1 MSTKS
6 PLTNPRMANLPA
18 QGVATRFAVLGLLA
32 AALSGCT
39 VGPDF
44 QRPAA
49 PPVDRY
55 TATPT
60 TATTATT
67 ATQHGVAQQLV
78 KGLPIEAQWW
88 RTLGSPALDRL
99 IDEAFNHSPT
109 LAAARATLRQAQ
121 ELQAAQAGATQYPQ
135 VDLGVGAQRQRTS
148 PSSQGVSGDAREFS
162 LYSASVGVRY
172 NLDLA
177 GGSRRALEALAARTD
192 YQRFELDAAQLT
204 LAATIANAAINRAR
218 LAAQIDATEN
228 IVQLEDA
235 QVTVSR
241 QRLRFGQASPDELA
255 SLESQVEQTRA
266 GLPALRK
273 QLEQTEHLLATLA
286 GRAPAAGDVPP
297 FTLAAFALPERLP
310 VIVPSELV
318 RRRPDIQAA
327 EALMHAANADYG
339 VAVARLYPQLNLSA
353 SLGSQALTTGAL
365 FGGASAVWGLVGQ
378 LTQPLFNPAL
388 PAEKRAALAA
398 FDAAAANYQGVVLD
412 ALRNVADTL
421 RAIEHDAQALHSQA
435 AAEAAAQA
443 ALQAIGHRYRL
454 GAASY
459 LQLIVAQQQAQQ
471 TRLGLASAQAQR
483 LSDSIALYQAMGGAG
498 Q

>member
-172 NLDLA
+172 NLDLT
-177 GGSRRALEALAARTD
+177 GGS
-192 YQRFELDAAQLT
+192 
-204 LAATIANAAINRAR
+204 
-218 LAAQIDATEN
+218 
-228 IVQLEDA
+228 
-235 QVTVSR
+235 
-241 QRLRFGQASPDELA
+241 
-255 SLESQVEQTRA
+255 
-266 GLPALRK
+266 
-273 QLEQTEHLLATLA
+273 
-286 GRAPAAGDVPP
+286 
-297 FTLAAFALPERLP
+297 
-310 VIVPSELV
+310 
-318 RRRPDIQAA
+318 
-327 EALMHAANADYG
+327 
-339 VAVARLYPQLNLSA
+339 
-353 SLGSQALTTGAL
+353 
-365 FGGASAVWGLVGQ
+365 
-378 LTQPLFNPAL
+378 
-388 PAEKRAALAA
+388 
-398 FDAAAANYQGVVLD
+398 
-412 ALRNVADTL
+412 
-421 RAIEHDAQALHSQA
+421 
-435 AAEAAAQA
+435 
-443 ALQAIGHRYRL
+443 
-454 GAASY
+454 
-459 LQLIVAQQQAQQ
+459 
-471 TRLGLASAQAQR
+471 
-483 LSDSIALYQAMGGAG
+483 
-498 Q
+498 